1 MKRFYPLYTLCM
13 VAVVVWAGC
22 QGKTSREAVREEI
35 PAVEVPRFD
44 ADSAYA
50 YVAHQVSFGYR
61 VPGTEAHRAAAEWLA
76 AKLQAC
82 GATVTR
88 QEALL
93 TAWDGTRLPSCNIIG
108 SFAPEKATRVL
119 LLAHWDSRPY
129 ADYDPDPDFRRHP
142 IEGANDGASGVG
154 VLLEIARHLADNP
167 PQVGV
172 DILLLDAEDYGA
184 PREEADDGSSWALGS
199 QYWAEHPHKPG
210 YRARFAILLDMVG
223 AKGATFYREQFSQ
236 YWAPAVLDKVW
247 AAAARL
253 GYDYLFIDEAGGG
266 VTDDHLYIN
275 RYGIPTIDIIHQEP
289 QSPTGFFPY
298 WHTRGD
304 NMEHIDKT
312 VLEAVGRT
320 VMTVVYE
327 EKIQ

>member
-13 VAVVVWAGC
+13 VAVVVLVGC
-22 QGKTSREAVREEI
+22 QSKTSREAVREEI
-35 PAVEVPRFD
+35 SAVEVPRFD

-82 GATVTR
+82 GATVMR
-88 QEALL
+88 QEAVL

-142 IEGANDGASGVG
+142 IDGANDGASGVG

-184 PREEADDGSSWALGS
+184 PHDVYDDGSSWALGS
-199 QYWAEHPHKPG
+199 QYWVEHPHKPG
-210 YRARFAILLDMVG
+210 
-223 AKGATFYREQFSQ
+223 
-236 YWAPAVLDKVW
+236 
-247 AAAARL
+247 
-253 GYDYLFIDEAGGG
+253 
-266 VTDDHLYIN
+266 
-275 RYGIPTIDIIHQEP
+275 
-289 QSPTGFFPY
+289 
-298 WHTRGD
+298 
-304 NMEHIDKT
+304 
-312 VLEAVGRT
+312 
-320 VMTVVYE
+320 
-327 EKIQ
+327 